1 MLPLEGAGNLEMAGP
16 PEGVANLE
24 RAGPLVEGA
33 GLEWAYIEEEVRSL
47 PVEGEGHSRPEG
59 AGHSLEWVQD
69 SLDFAG
75 DNLEGVEHNLL
86 EGVEHSLEEAVHSLE
101 EVEHSLLEG
110 VEDSLEE
117 EEAVEPKIK
126 NI

>member
-1 MLPLEGAGNLEMAGP
+1 M
-16 PEGVANLE
+16 
-24 RAGPLVEGA
+24 EGA

-69 SLDFAG
+69 SLDLVE
-75 DNLEGVEHNLL
+75 DSLEGVEHNLP
-86 EGVEHSLEEAVHSLE
+86 EGVEHSLEGAVHSLE
-101 EVEHSLLEG
+101 VAEHSLLEG

-126 NI
+126 KYINRILHKIHMYTFML

>member
-1 MLPLEGAGNLEMAGP
+1 MAGP

-47 PVEGEGHSRPEG
+47 PVEGEGHSHPEG

-69 SLDFAG
+69 SLEWVQDSLDFVG